1 MEYNIF
7 MFSVALQGSS
17 LIQNIRTLPRGAMKC
32 FKRSSHY
39 EITRKIVSLKVHV
52 NPLIMMEFILIK
64 VARVSWSRTTY
75 LPTRF
80 AFGENGDLVAWQ
92 KGITGNNY
100 YLLQT
105 PRSGHKE
112 KTSAKLIRDKFK
124 DYFITKSALKWHW
137 KYCWLHLF

>member
-17 LIQNIRTLPRGAMKC
+17 LIQNIRTLPRGAMKG

-64 VARVSWSRTTY
+64 VARVS
-75 LPTRF
+75 
-80 AFGENGDLVAWQ
+80 
-92 KGITGNNY
+92 
-100 YLLQT
+100 
-105 PRSGHKE
+105 
-112 KTSAKLIRDKFK
+112 
-124 DYFITKSALKWHW
+124 
-137 KYCWLHLF
+137 